1 MRAYERLLRYAAV
14 DTQSDEHA
22 ERTPS
27 TEKQYAFAWLLR
39 NEMKDLGMKRVFT
52 DPRAYTYGFLPPSPE
67 MKAEPMIG
75 LIAHID
81 TAPDFSGAG
90 VRPKLVK
97 NYDGRDLPLGK
108 SGLVLRPADFPDL
121 RGTFPSARAAL
132 SCGLR
137 ISPISK
143 SISARPSSSRT
154 AKPCSARTTRRA
166 WPRS

>member
-14 DTQSDEHA
+14 DTQSDENGTG
-22 ERTPS
+22 TPS

-90 VRPKLVK
+90 VRPQLHPQL
-97 NYDGRDLPLGK
+97 DGGE
-108 SGLVLRPADFPDL
+108 SC
-121 RGTFPSARAAL
+121 PSVRAAL
-132 SCGLR
+132 SSDRR
-137 ISPISK
+137 ISPTSRATR
-143 SISARPSSSRT
+143 ARPSSPPT
-154 AKPCSARTTRRA
+154 ARPSSARTTRRA
-166 WPRS
+166 WRRS

>member
-1 MRAYERLLRYAAV
+1 M

-97 NYDGRDLPLGK
+97 NYDGRDLTLGK
-108 SGLVLRPADFPDL
+108 SGLVLRPK
-121 RGTFPSARAAL
+121 
-132 SCGLR
+132 
-137 ISPISK
+137 ISQSQRTA
-143 SISARPSSSRT
+143 SARPSSSPT
-154 AKPCSARTTRRA
+154 ARRCSARTTRRA